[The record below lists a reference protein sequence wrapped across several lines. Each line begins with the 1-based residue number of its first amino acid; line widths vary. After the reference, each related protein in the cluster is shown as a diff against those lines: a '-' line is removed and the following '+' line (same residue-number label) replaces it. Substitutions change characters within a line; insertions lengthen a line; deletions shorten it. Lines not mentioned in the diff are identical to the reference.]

1 MSVENTN
8 GNSIEIAYINET
20 LYIEPL
26 TNSSSL
32 KASTKPY
39 IYTHT
44 SKATLSIIDEEN
56 EEKQCKQNKIHEQN
70 EEILNKGEHIAKKSK
85 TMKNVFIKPDKNEKS
100 GDTIVTL
107 EKTNK
112 SLNILG
118 TMTEEDDSDNN
129 NNGVT
134 MDKDEN
140 KSDLM
145 EKDEQIQKVKQKCPG
160 TFISKIPNKANADV
174 KTDENDNVELI
185 SEVLSDAWKTI
196 SDSMEEKWTHM
207 IVNESFICESFPNE
221 QILFYYL
228 KYTMLIQQINGYY
241 TTFKYNDKKYVI
253 FSTELKHRK
262 NKCIMYIVGVKE
274 DNEWKQEAFMN
285 GFMTANEINDKYG
298 IKEDSL
304 PIGTRLNSKIF
315 KGIHSF
321 EYSLINNISC
331 AMYANIS
338 CIKTSQKKKNK
349 LKI

>member
-39 IYTHT
+39 IYT
-44 SKATLSIIDEEN
+44 KATLSIINEEN
-56 EEKQCKQNKIHEQN
+56 EEKECKH
-70 EEILNKGEHIAKKSK
+70 EILNKGEHIAKKSK

-129 NNGVT
+129 N
-134 MDKDEN
+134 DAHKLDETIDVIKLAQNLDITLGTLKYKSKKTN
-140 KSDLM
+140 K
-145 EKDEQIQKVKQKCPG
+145 V
-160 TFISKIPNKANADV
+160 NADA
-174 KTDENDNVELI
+174 KMDENDNVELI
-185 SEVLSDAWKTI
+185 SDAWLTMSKA
-196 SDSMEEKWTHM
+196 MKEKWTQT
-207 IVNESFICESFPNE
+207 IVNESVVCESFSNA
-221 QILFYYL
+221 QTLFYYL